1 MVNSISIMKIKVIS
15 CTVKKVVLVMTFG
28 EIQADFRIRTLSLK
42 RHKIT
47 LENIHNMVI
56 KSNMMYGAF

>member
-1 MVNSISIMKIKVIS
+1 
-15 CTVKKVVLVMTFG
+15 MTFG

-42 RHKIT
+42 RHKMT

-56 KSNMMYGAF
+56 KSNLMYGAF